1 VKKFDIVSAALLI
14 IGGLNWG
21 LVAVANFDLV
31 ATIFGLNFGQ
41 TNVAT
46 RIIYGLVGL
55 AAVYQLTQLR
65 ALPARWGAR
74 RHAMAS

>member
-1 VKKFDIVSAALLI
+1 MKKLDIVSGALLI

>member
-1 VKKFDIVSAALLI
+1 MKKIDIMSAALLI
-14 IGGLNWG
+14 VGGLNWG
-21 LVAVANFDLV
+21 LVAIANFDLV
-31 ATIFGLNFGQ
+31 AAIFGLDFGQ

-46 RIIYGLVGL
+46 RIVYGLVGL

-65 ALPARWGAR
+65 ALPARWAAR

>member
-1 VKKFDIVSAALLI
+1 VKKIDIVSGALLI
-14 IGGLNWG
+14 ISGLNWG

>member
-1 VKKFDIVSAALLI
+1 MRKIDIVSAALLI

-31 ATIFGLNFGQ
+31 AAIFGLDFGQ
-41 TNVAT
+41 TNVAN
-46 RIIYGLVGL
+46 RIVYGLVGL